1 MTDLETL
8 KNKIEG
14 LNKNH
19 HIEILKIVKQTPN
32 IRINENKSGIFIN
45 MAVLPATVLEQI
57 EKYLFY
63 VEDQE
68 NTLIPFES
76 EKESFKNSFFVEKD
90 ETEFSTSMYSYQV

>member
-1 MTDLETL
+1 MDLETL

-45 MAVLPATVLEQI
+45 MAVLPKPVLEEI

-63 VEDQE
+63 VDAQE
-68 NTLIPFES
+68 NTLTTIET
-76 EKESFKNSFFVEKD
+76 EKESFKNTFFVEKD
-90 ETEFSTSMYSYQV
+90 EHEISSSMYSYQV